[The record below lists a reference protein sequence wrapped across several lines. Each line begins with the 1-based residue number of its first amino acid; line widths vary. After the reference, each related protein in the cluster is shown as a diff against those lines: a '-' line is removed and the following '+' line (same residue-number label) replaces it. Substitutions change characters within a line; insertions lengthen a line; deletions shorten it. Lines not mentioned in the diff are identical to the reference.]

1 MLTLEQW
8 AFIAEVASGIGVIA
22 SLIYLAVQIRQNSKM
37 VAAQTFQSISSTSA
51 DLAFR
56 MAENPEIAN
65 LMAAVFSD
73 REGLTDEQHLRIDL
87 TLRAAFRNFENYY
100 YQFHRGFLEEDMW
113 EGFRQ
118 TMLAM
123 IHGKI
128 GRDWWSRNK
137 FGFGKR
143 YREFIDREIE
153 TFSPPIRAW
162 VGGHPVG

>member
-1 MLTLEQW
+1 
-8 AFIAEVASGIGVIA
+8 
-22 SLIYLAVQIRQNSKM
+22 
-37 VAAQTFQSISSTSA
+37 
-51 DLAFR
+51 
-56 MAENPEIAN
+56 MAENPEIAT
-65 LMAAVFSD
+65 LMAAVLGD
-73 REGLTDEQHLRIDL
+73 REGLTGEQHLRIDL

-100 YQFHRGFLEEDMW
+100 YQFHRGFLEGDMW

-143 YREFIDREIE
+143 YREFIDRELE
-153 TFSPPIRAW
+153 TFAPPARPW
-162 VGGHPVG
+162 VGGHVVD

>member
-1 MLTLEQW
+1 MLALEQW

-56 MAENPEIAN
+56 MGENPEMATLIA
-65 LMAAVFSD
+65 AALGD
-73 REGLTDEQHLRIDL
+73 GEGLTRKQHLQIDL
-87 TLRAAFRNFENYY
+87 ILRAAFRNFENYY
-100 YQFHRGFLEEDMW
+100 YQYMRGFLEEDMW

-118 TMLAM
+118 TMLTQ
-123 IHGKI
+123 ISGKV

-137 FGFGKR
+137 IAFGKR
-143 YREFIDREIE
+143 YREFIDCELE
-153 TFSPPIRAW
+153 TFSPPARAW
-162 VGGHPVG
+162 VGGHEVD